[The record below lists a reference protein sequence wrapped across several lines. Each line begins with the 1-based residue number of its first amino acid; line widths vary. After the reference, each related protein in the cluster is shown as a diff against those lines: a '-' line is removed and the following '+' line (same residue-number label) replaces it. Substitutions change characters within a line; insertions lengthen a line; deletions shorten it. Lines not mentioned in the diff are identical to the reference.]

1 ESCPEVK
8 KQLWGG
14 EFWTKGY
21 YIGTVG
27 EHGSEQ
33 AIREYVRRQ
42 CRNMESYQKLHEG
55 KQLELF
61 SYQGRA

>member
-1 ESCPEVK
+1 M
-8 KQLWGG
+8 
-14 EFWTKGY
+14 
-21 YIGTVG
+21 GTVG

-42 CRNMESYQKLHEG
+42 GRNMESYQKLHEG